1 MDYKTISEMFLNIT
15 NEFSSKSLYY
25 YKKNSEWIGI
35 KGNDVRSTVRN
46 LASGL
51 RNEGRADANQ
61 VGLWNAQRPQGTEER
76 SIEQG
81 MPRTTYV

>member
-1 MDYKTISEMFLNIT
+1 MEY
-15 NEFSSKSLYY
+15 
-25 YKKNSEWIGI
+25 
-35 KGNDVRSTVRN
+35 N

-51 RNEGRADANQ
+51 RNEGRADAYQ

-76 SIEQG
+76 TIEQG